1 PTAIGWSE
9 IRNAL
14 ESIEMMRATGLEDA
28 RLLLVERCGETS
40 LRVTLQSM
48 DELRDYLG
56 SSLRETILGDVDSG
70 EVCSK
75 QIHTFKELSSHA
87 FRSKEILKK
96 SRGGGLFVPQVH

>member
-1 PTAIGWSE
+1 MIEGQSPTAIGWSE

-28 RLLLVERCGETS
+28 RLLLVERCGDTS

-56 SSLRETILGDVDSG
+56 SSVCETILGDVDSG
-70 EVCSK
+70 EVVGYIK
-75 QIHTFKELSSHA
+75 
-87 FRSKEILKK
+87 
-96 SRGGGLFVPQVH
+96 V

>member
-1 PTAIGWSE
+1 MSDEHADHHLGELTEGQGPTAIGWSE

-28 RLLLVERCGETS
+28 RLLLVERCGDTS

-56 SSLRETILGDVDSG
+56 SSVRETILGDVDSG
-70 EVCSK
+70 DVVGY
-75 QIHTFKELSSHA
+75 I
-87 FRSKEILKK
+87 R
-96 SRGGGLFVPQVH
+96 V